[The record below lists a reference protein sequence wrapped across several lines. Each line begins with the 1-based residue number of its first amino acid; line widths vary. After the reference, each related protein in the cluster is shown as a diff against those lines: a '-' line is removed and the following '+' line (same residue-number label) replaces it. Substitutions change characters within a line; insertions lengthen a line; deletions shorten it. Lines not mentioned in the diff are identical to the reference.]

1 MLMFE
6 CPKCHKCF
14 FMEDGNISVTSIER
28 SCPNCGNP
36 VPSRIFQWAQSIRS
50 IPEREESG
58 GWDVCHLP
66 DKHFKVQVSVTSIPE
81 LHEQH

>member
-14 FMEDGNISVTSIER
+14 FMEDAQANPPSGDR
-28 SCPNCGNP
+28 WCPNCGLE
-36 VPSRIFQWAQSIRS
+36 VPSKVMLSASYLCNY
-50 IPEREESG
+50 PNREETK

-81 LHEQH
+81 FHE